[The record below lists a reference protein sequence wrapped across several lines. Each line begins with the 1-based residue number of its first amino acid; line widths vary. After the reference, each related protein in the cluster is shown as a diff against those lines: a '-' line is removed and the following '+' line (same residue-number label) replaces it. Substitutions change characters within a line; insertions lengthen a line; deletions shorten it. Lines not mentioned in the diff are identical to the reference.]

1 MARRFDPN
9 NPQVETGRSTPVVY
23 RLDLSDPNSLFM
35 EQSFQIA
42 NRDVIYVSNSPSTEL
57 QKVFNVVAGA
67 FAPVSAGA
75 GIVSAGA
82 TIGH

>member
-1 MARRFDPN
+1 MARQFDPTS
-9 NPQVETGRSTPVVY
+9 PLIRPGRLTSVVY
-23 RLDLSDPNSLFM
+23 RLRLDDPNSLFL

-57 QKVFNVVAGA
+57 QKVFAIIGGGIGTIG
-67 FAPVSAGA
+67 AGA

-82 TIGH
+82 AVAR